1 MKPPKSVATKTVKTK
16 SIRRKSVTAKSVRR
30 KSVMAKS
37 VRGKPAGKLRKSG
50 ARAHLAPVK
59 SEPGDFIDALMTAGA
74 EALGLSIDPAWR
86 NAVTFH
92 LRLVIDHARRVEEF
106 PLPDDSE
113 PAPVF
118 HA

>member
-16 SIRRKSVTAKSVRR
+16 SIRRKSVTAKPVT
-30 KSVMAKS
+30 AKS